1 MTKYQAKTKQ
11 HAEVEFLLLEN
22 YVLSLSTL
30 SSRDNK
36 RYSKNFAK
44 TSTSFKCGYMTNVN
58 ENEAEV
64 HTT

>member
-1 MTKYQAKTKQ
+1 M
-11 HAEVEFLLLEN
+11 LLEN